1 MSKSL
6 LYALPLAIVL
16 SAQAQ
21 ATTYHFNMTYDGT
34 AISLNPGSADP
45 GVTVLQPG
53 DSFMVNLHALGS
65 DYWHVNTDY
74 NVFVP
79 LSFSVHEG
87 ASRLAEIATSFLNN
101 GVVLNSTFETDIGQ
115 NFVHIGAQNFDLQAG
130 FDFDQIALT
139 WTMLSISTNGP
150 TALNNDPGVFNGFS
164 QADAPF
170 VNSPKITY
178 VHVSAVPLPAA
189 LPLLA
194 TALAGAFGAASRRRK
209 ILNC

>member
-1 MSKSL
+1 MRKSL
-6 LYALPLAIVL
+6 FYALPLAMVL

-34 AISLNPGSADP
+34 AMSLNPGSADP
-45 GVTVLQPG
+45 GITVLQPG

-79 LSFSVHEG
+79 LSFSVYEG
-87 ASRLAEIATSFLNN
+87 ASRLAEIATNFLNN
-101 GVVLNSTFETDIGQ
+101 GVVLNSTFETNIGQ
-115 NFVHIGAQNFDLQAG
+115 NFVHVGAQNFDLPVG
-130 FDFDQIALT
+130 FDFDQVVLT

-150 TALNNDPGVFNGFS
+150 STLNNDPGFFNGFG
-164 QADAPF
+164 QTDAPF
-170 VNSPKITY
+170 VDSPKISY
-178 VHVSAVPLPAA
+178 IHVSAIPLPAA

-209 ILNC
+209 P